1 MKKFCNAADGNMN
14 QKHIQAFLS
23 LGSNCAEARQML
35 DRARQAIA
43 DLPGVGITAKS
54 SVYLTEPQGYGAQ
67 PWFANQVVAL
77 DVAENWRPATLLAEL
92 LAIETVLGRKRD
104 PALRF
109 GPRKIDIDLLL
120 FGDEKSS
127 EPDCI
132 IPHPRMLER
141 AFVLCPLLD
150 IAPQLNIGGRL
161 VSDWLAALDYKK
173 AGEKIWQ

>member
-1 MKKFCNAADGNMN
+1 MN
-14 QKHIQAFLS
+14 PERIQVFLS

-35 DRARQAIA
+35 ARAREAIA
-43 DLPGVGITAKS
+43 ALPGAGIIAKS
-54 SVYLTEPQGYGAQ
+54 PVYLTEPQGYSEQ
-67 PWFANQVVAL
+67 PWFSNQVIAL
-77 DVAENWRPATLLAEL
+77 AVDENWRPPALLAAL
-92 LAIETVLGRKRD
+92 LAIENSLGRKRD

-127 EPDCI
+127 DPDCV

-150 IAPQLNIGGRL
+150 IAPQINIGGRPA
-161 VSDWLAALDYKK
+161 SDWRAALPYKK